1 MGLFKRKD
9 TGPNQLT
16 LEANGLLPSASA
28 QNSQVETETGL
39 NTEVKN
45 NAEQI
50 NLITDKAEVVAP
62 TTPSI
67 EKPHIKKIKKIA
79 AISGLAVFF
88 IIAATGVLTFM
99 GIDLVVMQPFLTG
112 KVTSGNNAIPAASIK
127 IAGKTIITDSLG
139 FYRVDAILPGI
150 YDVEISAPNFATL
163 NERISIERSYLNYEN
178 VKNFELNIVGQTTAQ
193 GKIIVAD
200 TSYRFTNDR
209 IIIGD
214 KSYTINSDGTFTIAD
229 APVGR
234 FDWEYRS
241 VNYTDL
247 KQNFLFRER
256 ELNELG
262 EFRVNPAGDLL
273 ASTISYL
280 NEDVVTDLQVTVEGV
295 DAEKVLISNEG
306 ILRIKD
312 LEIAR
317 QYRIDVSHERYVSRR
332 YTATVRQGESEILNF
347 RVVEKGKI
355 PFIRRVNNQNVLVTS
370 DYDGENVVQLT
381 QGTAN
386 PENLYLDGT
395 QVYFAGTIDNVSSN
409 VGSGRVPL
417 AYVISQTGGSAV
429 RVTTNTNNLG
439 ETNINFAARKF
450 LNFRRGSTN
459 TERVLEIADIDGT
472 NRLPVFSGNRIT
484 LTNRLLSDN
493 GRAVSFVLQATD
505 DTGGLYWSN
514 IETPA
519 QLIAQKPNI
528 VALDISATGNRVLY
542 LSNNPTTGVSDLY
555 MFIVNEGKDV
565 LLRSGWRGQQV
576 QFLANSENEIVFFEL
591 RDGASNIFKVN
602 LNDNQESRLTNFN
615 SGESVE
621 QISQQPNLLVYETN
635 RGLYVLNIQKP
646 KPAKLVTTNYTRVS
660 TN

>member
-50 NLITDKAEVVAP
+50 NLNTDKVEIVAP

-214 KSYTINSDGTFTIAD
+214 KSYTINPDGTFTIAD

-295 DAEKVLISNEG
+295 DAEKVSISNEG

-409 VGSGRVPL
+409 VGSSRVPL
-417 AYVISQTGGSAV
+417 AYVVSQTGGSAV